1 MCLNCK
7 PQHVIPINPRQYEK
21 DLRETHVYQT
31 VPYRSLKTN
40 YSLRIA
46 TQGLSSIL
54 INNLLILRA
63 LKIAKNAFLACFLT
77 IFAQIGKY
85 FKTD

>member
-1 MCLNCK
+1 MG
-7 PQHVIPINPRQYEK
+7 Q
-21 DLRETHVYQT
+21 RE
-31 VPYRSLKTN
+31 

-63 LKIAKNAFLACFLT
+63 LKIAKNAFLARFLT